1 MNTNRIIN
9 TAPLEDVDNDD
20 DLLFTN
26 TFVSSI
32 QKQDVSSIQK
42 QNFRRYYEDKQKKL
56 QNKKIV
62 EVVEDDE
69 EMYEEHSKF
78 SSKPTQQT
86 EFDVVQKNQ
95 QNTLKT
101 EVVSTVSI
109 DSNNRNRYRYPN
121 ASNYKIDLERT
132 FYNVKTIRLVSSTV
146 PNTDRVIKDLPEE
159 IRNNKISWQNLEDV
173 FLGIYTNCQASTVIP
188 NTVDLVVPDHGL
200 STQEYIGDLT
210 IRLSDSTTVP
220 NVDGEWI
227 TTIVDENTLRIPF
240 DGGIT
245 AGQVKVDTGFPTY
258 TIYITP
264 GNYNMQTI
272 LDEILKK
279 MNLVKRRKG
288 EGIFHFFT
296 IDASSDTDVIT
307 FRSYITTELEI
318 DPLSTELGSGV
329 ITVFAEQHGF
339 KVGDYVLIYGMT
351 GVGGILSSILNGL
364 FLVKEATRSD
374 FKYEVNQ
381 KATFSSDGGGN
392 AGKIGKPTEFRFLFD
407 TSESKIVKNLG
418 FPEEDSGEYL
428 NTTTTQPL
436 SIYTKS
442 ITDAQIVSS
451 TFIEFTSPAHG
462 LDDNL
467 LFNISSINTGLEPTC
482 YTSTNHGLEGKKR
495 VFISFTSST
504 PSLNGFYNITING
517 PDSFILN
524 NVTIIDGGVGSGTM
538 KHGGDSIKILNLKS
552 LPIITGREYPV
563 ESVTANT
570 FRIEINTSVS
580 HIDTNSISDTIIQ
593 TNKLYIEHPAH
604 GFNEITNI
612 IELPFLQTTWTSYVG
627 STEPNTSSFAID
639 VINGVFYSFGNFG
652 YDTVYNPDTGDFD
665 EILYNTQKSTDGI
678 TWTTHNY
685 AFSPSSIVYS
695 STLNRHVIVGSP
707 GYANAVMTSD
717 NGGITWTT
725 RVINGDWA
733 DVAWSPELGIFVAC
747 GYSHPGGQIIMTS
760 SNGITWSLKPYYEA
774 FIFYTNAVVWSSEL
788 GLFVVM
794 CVGSAYVSSDGNT
807 WTRIAL
813 PLANWLDIV
822 WSPELG
828 LFVACG
834 YISVSGS
841 SIITSSDGYT
851 WTLRTT
857 PMSNCLSIAWSAEI
871 GTFVVAA
878 QFISEP
884 SPFMTS
890 RDGINWV
897 RRDLNPFISL
907 NGVCWAPTIGKFVA
921 GGYKNVDGKMY
932 IHSNIINTDVR
943 IETLAVHTYTGTR
956 YFDDDL
962 DVTIFD
968 ATNADITIVSHGLQ
982 TNDQILITDSTT
994 TPSING
1000 SYFVT
1005 RVGDNTLRIPVAI
1018 TIGGTC
1024 KVRHGDSIIF
1034 TGTDSVPSLDGI
1046 EATVIG
1052 YGPNYLELSM
1062 GITIATPGTTGI
1074 IGRKNQ
1080 VSLHRVESSEPFGEH
1095 FAGIPLE
1102 LINNRYHDIKVIDE
1116 NNYMI
1121 KLEDFA
1127 TISYTGGGDG
1137 ITVSSEKHGQKIF
1150 QSNTDDFEETGRL
1163 FRAITL
1169 SGEPYVFITSP
1180 GLTSVFT
1187 PDNKKIGDVF
1197 AKIILNEQPGNIVFD
1212 SFITSPKIF
1221 NPPINSIKDIEL
1233 SVKRK
1238 DGVLFDFI
1246 NLDYSI
1252 SIEFTEIVDQI
1263 QQSAISGRTGASDLY
1278 TKI

>member
-9 TAPLEDVDNDD
+9 TEPLEDIDNDD

-32 QKQDVSSIQK
+32 QKQDISNIQK

-62 EVVEDDE
+62 EVVDDE
-69 EMYEEHSKF
+69 EIYEEHSKF
-78 SSKPTQQT
+78 SSKSVQQT
-86 EFDVVQKNQ
+86 EFDIVQKNL
-95 QNTLKT
+95 QNTIKT

-109 DSNNRNRYRYPN
+109 DSNNRNRYIYPYAN
-121 ASNYKIDLERT
+121 NYKIDLERT

-146 PNTDRVIKDLPEE
+146 PNTDRVIKDAPAE

-173 FLGIYTNCQASTVIP
+173 FLGIYIDCAASTIIA
-188 NTVDLVVPDHGL
+188 NTVDLVVPSHGL
-200 STQEYIGDLT
+200 STQEYTGDLT

-220 NVDGEWI
+220 TIDGEWI
-227 TTIVDENTLRIPF
+227 VTVVDDNTLRIPL

-258 TIYITP
+258 SVYITP

-288 EGIFHFFT
+288 EGLFHFFT

-318 DPLSTELGSGV
+318 DPISTELGTGN
-329 ITVFAEQHGF
+329 ITVSAEQHGF
-339 KVGDYVLIYGMT
+339 KDGDYVLIYGMT
-351 GVGGILSSILNGL
+351 SVGGILSSILNGL
-364 FLVKEATRSD
+364 FIVKEATRSD

-407 TSESKIVKNLG
+407 TAESKIVKNLG

-442 ITDAQIVSS
+442 ITNAQVISS
-451 TFIEFTSPAHG
+451 TFIEFTSPVHG
-462 LDDNL
+462 LETNL
-467 LFNISSINTGLEPTC
+467 LFTISSISVGYEPTC
-482 YTSTNHGLEGKKR
+482 YTSTSHGLEGKKR
-495 VFISFTSST
+495 VFISFTAST
-504 PSLNGFYNITING
+504 PQLNGFYNVTVNG
-517 PDSFILN
+517 LDSFIIN
-524 NVTIIDGGVGSGTM
+524 NITIISSGVGTGTM

-552 LPIITGREYPV
+552 LPIITAQEYAV

-570 FRIEINTSVS
+570 FRINTYKSVS
-580 HIDTNSISDTIIQ
+580 HIDTNSIQDTIIQ
-593 TNKLYIEHPAH
+593 TNKLYIEHPSH
-604 GFNEITNI
+604 GFNEIVS
-612 IELPFLQTTWTSYVG
+612 IEALPFLQSTWTPYIGATGAGTDSQR
-627 STEPNTSSFAID
+627 ID

-652 YDTVYNPDTGDFD
+652 DVPGLPLFDTYD
-665 EILYNTQKSTDGI
+665 TQKSTNGTVWTSHNVGI
-678 TWTTHNY
+678 YPTSIAY
-685 AFSPSSIVYS
+685 SP
-695 STLNRHVIVGSP
+695 TLNRHVIVGGA
-707 GYANAVMTSD
+707 GYTNSVITSD
-717 NGGITWTT
+717 NGGVTWTP
-725 RVINGDWA
+725 RSINGDWG
-733 DVAWSPELGIFVAC
+733 DIVWSPELSIFVAC
-747 GYSHPGGQIIMTS
+747 GYSRLLAPPEGHLVMTS
-760 SNGITWSLKPYYEA
+760 TNGISWSFKPYYEGDYGRA
-774 FIFYTNAVVWSSEL
+774 IVWSSEL
-788 GLFVVM
+788 GLFVVICGQ
-794 CVGSAYVSSDGNT
+794 CVYVSSDGNI
-807 WTRIAL
+807 WTRIAI
-813 PLANWLDIV
+813 PYANWLDIV
-822 WSPELG
+822 WSPGTG
-828 LFVACG
+828 LFVACS
-834 YISVSGS
+834 YIAVSGS
-841 SIITSSDGYT
+841 NIITSSDGYT
-851 WTLRTT
+851 WVLRPT
-857 PMSNCLSIAWSAEI
+857 PMTYCKSIAWSEEI
-871 GTFVVAA
+871 RTFVVIAYDPYN
-878 QFISEP
+878 P

-897 RRDLNPFISL
+897 KRDLTPFIFL
-907 NGVCWAPTIGKFVA
+907 NSVCWAPHLMKFVA
-921 GGYKNVDGKMY
+921 SGYRNTNGHTYV
-932 IHSNIINTDVR
+932 HSNLVTTDVSV
-943 IETLAVHTYTGTR
+943 ETLAAHTYTGTR
-956 YFDDDL
+956 YL
-962 DVTIFD
+962 DKDFAVSTVIPN
-968 ATNADITIVSHGLQ
+968 NADIAITSHGLQ
-982 TNDQILITDSTT
+982 TNDEILVTDSTT

-1005 RVGDNTLRIPVAI
+1005 RVSNNTLRIPV
-1018 TIGGTC
+1018 TLTTGGTC

-1034 TGTDSVPSLDGI
+1034 TGTNSVPSLDGI

-1052 YGPNYLELSM
+1052 YGSNYLELSM
-1062 GITIATPGTTGI
+1062 GITIASPGTIGI

-1080 VSLHRVESSEPFGEH
+1080 VSLHRVQSSEPFGEH

-1102 LINNRYHDIKVIDE
+1102 LINDRYHSLKVIDE

-1127 TISYTGGGDG
+1127 TVSYTGGGNE

-1150 QSNTDDFEETGRL
+1150 QSNTDDFEETGKL

-1169 SGEPYVFITSP
+1169 SGEPYIFITSP

-1187 PDNKKIGDVF
+1187 PDNKKIGDIF
-1197 AKIILNEQPGNIVFD
+1197 AKIILDEQPGNIVFN

-1233 SVKRK
+1233 SVKRR

-1252 SIEFTEIVDQI
+1252 SFEITEIVDQI